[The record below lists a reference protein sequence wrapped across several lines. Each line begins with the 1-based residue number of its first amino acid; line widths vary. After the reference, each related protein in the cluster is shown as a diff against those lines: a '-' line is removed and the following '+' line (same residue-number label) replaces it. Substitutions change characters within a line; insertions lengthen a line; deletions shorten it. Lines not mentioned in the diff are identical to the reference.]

1 MHDAIIN
8 ILLYNNRSTFV
19 GRFSFALKK
28 YSFTI
33 YNATEKLPKDWDE
46 VAYDNIFLQ
55 THYLNVLEKSAPIN
69 MQCFFIG
76 IFEST
81 ELIGVALAQYLNLNN
96 LESFG
101 ERDKCLKTSIRNF
114 VFKNFSS
121 HVLFLGN
128 NMITGQNGYHFKRDI
143 HFDEIGKLLL
153 LCSEEIITYFKK
165 QKIKIHIVSF
175 KDFYQDCASELR
187 TNTFSTIYE
196 FNTQPNMIF
205 KIPSHWKAK
214 EDYVVA
220 FSKKYRDQY
229 KRAHKKIE
237 GVETRELTLEETIR
251 LENRIYELYHHVAK
265 NAPFNT
271 FFLAK
276 NHFST
281 FKKQCGD
288 QFKIVGYFQNEFL
301 VGFHTILLNGNTL
314 ETYFL
319 GYDEKVQK
327 ESMLYLNMLYTMT
340 EFAIENNFGRIIFG
354 RTALE
359 IKSSIGAEPVMMS
372 GFIYHTNSLINK
384 FLPKIFP
391 KLEPT
396 LSWQQRHPFK

>member
-1 MHDAIIN
+1 MKN
-8 ILLYNNRSTFV
+8 YTF
-19 GRFSFALKK
+19 KI
-28 YSFTI
+28 FTSVE
-33 YNATEKLPKDWDE
+33 NLPKDWDV

-55 THYLNVLEKSAPIN
+55 TQYLNVLEKSSPVN

-76 IFEST
+76 IFEKS
-81 ELIGVALAQYLNLNN
+81 ELIGIALAQYLNLNK

-101 ERDKCLKTSIRNF
+101 ERDRCLKTSIRNF
-114 VFKNFSS
+114 VFKNFAS

-128 NMITGQNGYHFKRDI
+128 NMITGQNGYQVKKDI
-143 HFDEIGKLLL
+143 RFDEIGKLLL

-175 KDFYQDCASELR
+175 KDFYENCADEFKKSD
-187 TNTFSTIYE
+187 FSTIYE

-205 KIPSHWKAK
+205 KIPSHWKSK
-214 EDYVVA
+214 EDYVAA

-237 GVETRELTLEETIR
+237 GILVRELSLEETI
-251 LENRIYELYHHVAK
+251 LQENRIYDLYHYVAK

-288 QFKIVGYFQNEFL
+288 RFKIIGYFKNEDL

-340 EFAIENNFGRIIFG
+340 EFAIENNYGRIIFG

-372 GFIYHTNSLINK
+372 GFIYHTNSLVNK

-396 LSWQQRHPFK
+396 LAWQQRHPFK

>member
-1 MHDAIIN
+1 MFV
-8 ILLYNNRSTFV
+8 NNYTF
-19 GRFSFALKK
+19 KI
-28 YSFTI
+28 FTSVE
-33 YNATEKLPKDWDE
+33 NLPKDWDV

-55 THYLNVLEKSAPIN
+55 TQYLNVLEKSAPIN

-76 IFEST
+76 IFEET
-81 ELIGVALAQYLNLNN
+81 KLIGIALAQYLNLNN

-101 ERDKCLKTSIRNF
+101 ERDKCLKTSVRNF
-114 VFKNFSS
+114 VFKNFAS

-128 NMITGQNGYHFKRDI
+128 NMITGQNGYQFKKDI
-143 HFDEIGKLLL
+143 SFDEIGKLLL
-153 LCSEEIITYFKK
+153 LCSEEIISYFKK
-165 QKIKIHIVSF
+165 QKTKIHIVSF
-175 KDFYQDCASELR
+175 KDFYQDCANELK

-205 KIPSHWKAK
+205 KIPSHWKTK
-214 EDYVVA
+214 EDYVA
-220 FSKKYRDQY
+220 SFSKKYRDQY

-237 GVETRELTLEETIR
+237 GISIRELTLEETIKH
-251 LENRIYELYHHVAK
+251 ENRIYDLYHYVAK

-276 NHFST
+276 DHFST

-288 QFKIVGYFQNEFL
+288 RFKIIGYFKNEDL

-372 GFIYHTNSLINK
+372 GFIYHTNSLVNK